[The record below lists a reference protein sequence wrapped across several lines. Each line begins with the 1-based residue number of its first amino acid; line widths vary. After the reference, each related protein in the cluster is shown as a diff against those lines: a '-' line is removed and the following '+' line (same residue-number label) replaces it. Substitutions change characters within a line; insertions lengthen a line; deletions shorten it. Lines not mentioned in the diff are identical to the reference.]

1 MIKGIHHISMKCQNE
16 EEYSQD
22 RKWFTFVNKIVKEV
36 ETGKVLTKDKNAGDK
51 IDALASTVGT
61 GSGLVY
67 FPQLPQKQ
75 GYAVNLP

>member
-36 ETGKVLTKDKNAGDK
+36 ETGKVLAKDKNAGDK
-51 IDALASTVGT
+51 IDAVLTNKWLYVPC
-61 GSGLVY
+61 GSC
-67 FPQLPQKQ
+67 
-75 GYAVNLP
+75 A